1 MSTGTAGVGYK
12 TPKDVVVMTMNA
24 ALVKASFRWER
35 LFALGFLAGAYISIG
50 ALLATIITGGMYQQV
65 GVEKL
70 VGGAVFPVG
79 LICVIIAG
87 GELFTGN
94 CAVLI
99 PSWLCGRIT
108 TRDVLRLAN
117 AIPANACGVA
127 QRPYFINM
135 LATVHMVTQ
144 GHFVDTYA
152 ATISSGAEPNPLP
165 CIVMVR
171 LSFAKAMP

>member
-79 LICVIIAG
+79 LIC
-87 GELFTGN
+87 
-94 CAVLI
+94 
-99 PSWLCGRIT
+99 
-108 TRDVLRLAN
+108 
-117 AIPANACGVA
+117 
-127 QRPYFINM
+127 
-135 LATVHMVTQ
+135 
-144 GHFVDTYA
+144 
-152 ATISSGAEPNPLP
+152 
-165 CIVMVR
+165 
-171 LSFAKAMP
+171 